1 MNMIKKYIKDHK
13 KLIIFSLFLI
23 VFVAG
28 CSSPRNADGTVDKE
42 QLIFL
47 STPYLKSIGDG
58 WFNIFVWPMAQMIN
72 WVATFS
78 DAGVG
83 IIVTTIIVNVI
94 TAAFTIK
101 QQAQTQ
107 KMQMIQGE
115 QAKIQA
121 KYEGKTDQ
129 ASKMRMSQELQML
142 YKKHDINPMGSIVT
156 LFIQLPIMIGIYQA
170 CMRAS
175 SVYTGSFFG
184 IDLTMTPQ
192 AAIGEMEIPVIVI
205 FLLMAVMQFVS
216 FKIPQILAKRRNEKN
231 RKIKKY
237 AQPEKKGMAGNMN
250 MMMYVSVAMMVF
262 LGFSWP
268 LGMTFYLLVSS
279 CVRVI
284 QNIVIDKFF
293 IKD

>member
-1 MNMIKKYIKDHK
+1 MIKKYIKDHK

-28 CSSPRNADGTVDKE
+28 CSSPRNSDGTVDKS
-42 QLIFL
+42 QLIYL

-78 DAGVG
+78 DAGIG
-83 IIVTTIIVNVI
+83 IIVTTILVNVI
-94 TAAFTIK
+94 TASFTIK
-101 QQAQTQ
+101 QQAQSQ

-129 ASKMRMSQELQML
+129 ASKLRQSQELQML

-170 CMRAS
+170 CMKAA
-175 SVYTGSFFG
+175 SVYSGTFFG
-184 IDLTMTPQ
+184 VDLTMTPK

-231 RKIKKY
+231 RKVKKY
-237 AQPEKKGMAGNMN
+237 AQPENKGMMAGNMN

-262 LGFSWP
+262 LGFGWP

-279 CVRVI
+279 CVRVV
-284 QNIVIDKFF
+284 QNIIIDRYF